1 MPHTNA
7 ATTIRMPKSTLPRI
21 ILVSA
26 IEIAAIPSAM
36 YQELIGIYHLS
47 GGVQHHFCTWYSVT
61 PVIRTLA
68 FAFRTTTE
76 LSLQKWC
83 WTPLGLSLP
92 NRCGLRSLPRRE
104 LCPPSGL
111 RWWDANTARCMP
123 RTNASHSTTLGIT
136 KSRSG
141 AGYTFAMR
149 SIWCVGSLGQQ
160 ASPLEVVSTTCSH
173 VLRPVDFQRISNG
186 FSRLL
191 LA

>member
-1 MPHTNA
+1 MHALHRACTGA
-7 ATTIRMPKSTLPRI
+7 GFSRGKSRPLLRSRWWDANTGGGRSVGSP
-21 ILVSA
+21 VW
-26 IEIAAIPSAM
+26 EIAHA
-36 YQELIGIYHLS
+36 
-47 GGVQHHFCTWYSVT
+47 QHHFYTWYSVT